1 MVERIRLK
9 PRKNGNCSEVGYCK
23 PPTSTQFK
31 PGRSG
36 NSAGRPKGSRN
47 FKTELR
53 ATLQTPVNINRNG
66 RVRKFSTQRASL
78 LVLREKALNGDQRA
92 IEHLIGLAVRFDD
105 EPNGTAATGVGV
117 NDRAI
122 LAAYVKEAIAGAT
135 ETGVTV
141 PDRNELTDDTKNST
155 PADGSPH
162 GRDYGPISVS
172 SH

>member
-9 PRKNGNCSEVGYCK
+9 PKKNGNCSEVGYCK

-36 NSAGRPKGSRN
+36 YPAGRPKGSRN
-47 FKTELR
+47 FKTDLR
-53 ATLQTPVNINRNG
+53 ATLRIPVNIKRNG

-92 IEHLIGLAVRFDD
+92 MEHLIALAVRFDD
-105 EPNGTAATGVGV
+105 EPNGIVATGLGV

-122 LAAYVKEAIAGAT
+122 LDAYVKEAIGGAS
-135 ETGVTV
+135 EASVTH
-141 PDRNELTDDTKNST
+141 PHRNEPTDPTKNSS
-155 PADGSPH
+155 PADGPPND
-162 GRDYGPISVS
+162 RDYRLVSVS

>member
-1 MVERIRLK
+1 MVERIRLNPK
-9 PRKNGNCSEVGYCK
+9 KNGNFSEVGYCK

-36 NSAGRPKGSRN
+36 NPAGRPKGSRN

-53 ATLQTPVNINRNG
+53 ATLQTPVNVNRNG

-92 IEHLIGLAVRFDD
+92 NEHLINLAVRFDD
-105 EPNGTAATGVGV
+105 EPNGIVATGLGV

-122 LAAYVKEAIAGAT
+122 LDAYVKEAIAKAS
-135 ETGVTV
+135 EAVTG
-141 PDRNELTDDTKNST
+141 PDRNELTDDTKNSS
-155 PADGSPH
+155 PADGSPNE
-162 GRDYGPISVS
+162 RDYGVISVS

>member
-9 PRKNGNCSEVGYCK
+9 PRKNGNFSEVGYCK

-36 NSAGRPKGSRN
+36 NPGGRPTGSRN

-53 ATLQTPVNINRNG
+53 ATLQTPVNVNRNG

-92 IEHLIGLAVRFDD
+92 NEHLINLALRFDD
-105 EPNGTAATGVGV
+105 EPNGIVATGLGV

-122 LAAYVKEAIAGAT
+122 LDAYVKEARASEA
-135 ETGVTV
+135 GVTG
-141 PDRNELTDDTKNST
+141 PNRNELTDDTKNSS
-155 PADGSPH
+155 PAGGSPNE
-162 GRDYGPISVS
+162 RDYGPISVS